1 MNSNIEFLKTI
12 IDKDILE
19 HYLKIERMEANIL
32 HAKDISE
39 PELFKLKCTKDKL
52 LKDLLYTIKNE
63 QLDLFFNE
71 LRLAYNSFSYKINM
85 PIQSE
90 DLEEITRRLKFVD
103 KIVDVCLLKLNS
115 VLKKMKK
122 SKNNDKI
129 LTIYLYL
136 LALINLK
143 NECDKY
149 YSVQVE
155 IINNN
160 LKKINAEFNNN
171 HDIAYTLT
179 NIERVKALILTFN

>member
-32 HAKDISE
+32 NAKDISE

-63 QLDLFFNE
+63 QLDLFFNK